1 MMVAYAGAIAAIV
14 ALAVADFAASAQE
27 EPAPNPV
34 LRFDP
39 FERPEQSEVERVR
52 GGGNESATQQAP
64 ALRATLVAGDASLA
78 NLAGSIL
85 RVGDEFEG
93 YRLAEVRRGEA
104 VFVRNGERVTLRVDG
119 PGEPTDD
126 EG

>member
-1 MMVAYAGAIAAIV
+1 MRVAYAGAIAAIV

-27 EPAPNPV
+27 PAPNPV

-39 FERPEQSEVERVR
+39 FERPDQAEVERLR
-52 GGGNESATQQAP
+52 GGGNESATQLAP

-104 VFVRNGERVTLRVDG
+104 VFVRNGARVTLRMDG
-119 PGEPTDD
+119 AEEPKGY
-126 EG
+126 EE